1 VKKIFMASARLLITM
16 LIIGLMTLLISHN
29 FDISPVISFAI
40 VLIGGIVAGKSAGF
54 ALLETISPDITK
66 ALEELKTSL
75 ETSFTEKSKKVFDE
89 KIKALEEQI
98 KTADSTELI
107 KGLKAELD
115 KLKADAEL
123 NQPVIDAF
131 VAAKANKS
139 SDSNKPVSFDSML
152 KDAFDKSHD
161 DIQKFIRKE
170 SRKLTIEM
178 KTVGDISTTN
188 VTGTTIWGAQGRP
201 GIIQNPARKVHVRE
215 LVPGGTVGA
224 GTDYYFMRENGAGEG
239 DPTAVAEGNAK
250 PQFDFDL
257 VESSVKIETLAGW
270 VRVTRKAMQNIP
282 GFLSFLQ
289 ARMPQRL
296 LNVEDAETLYGS
308 GTSPHLK
315 GILTAGNYT
324 ASTSTSTSLSEA
336 IIDDLATL
344 EDTYERMGT
353 AIILRPIDYWSFF
366 KQKASGSGEYDLP
379 DNFTFQ
385 NGTLYVSGVPVYETT
400 ALTAGDYVVGD
411 FQDGAQLLIQNP
423 WRLEFSDSDASNFTT
438 NKVTIRIEE
447 DVAFPVYGSTYFI
460 KGVVPTAV

>member
-1 VKKIFMASARLLITM
+1 
-16 LIIGLMTLLISHN
+16 
-29 FDISPVISFAI
+29 
-40 VLIGGIVAGKSAGF
+40 
-54 ALLETISPDITK
+54 
-66 ALEELKTSL
+66 
-75 ETSFTEKSKKVFDE
+75 
-89 KIKALEEQI
+89 
-98 KTADSTELI
+98 
-107 KGLKAELD
+107 
-115 KLKADAEL
+115 
-123 NQPVIDAF
+123 
-131 VAAKANKS
+131 
-139 SDSNKPVSFDSML
+139 
-152 KDAFDKSHD
+152 
-161 DIQKFIRKE
+161 
-170 SRKLTIEM
+170 
-178 KTVGDISTTN
+178 
-188 VTGTTIWGAQGRP
+188 
-201 GIIQNPARKVHVRE
+201 
-215 LVPGGTVGA
+215 
-224 GTDYYFMRENGAGEG
+224 
-239 DPTAVAEGNAK
+239 
-250 PQFDFDL
+250 
-257 VESSVKIETLAGW
+257 
-270 VRVTRKAMQNIP
+270 MQNIP